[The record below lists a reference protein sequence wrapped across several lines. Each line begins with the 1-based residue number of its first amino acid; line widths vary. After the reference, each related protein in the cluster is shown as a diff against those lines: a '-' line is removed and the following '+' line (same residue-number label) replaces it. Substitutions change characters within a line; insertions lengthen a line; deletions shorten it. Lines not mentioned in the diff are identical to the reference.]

1 MFASITA
8 VLSALKNYKKIALV
22 AVLAVIIIGFSIQQG
37 KICYYKNQIA
47 KLEAQINTA
56 NVAQCNEIICQLKDH
71 IVRVQYINQDT
82 DKITGNISNLK
93 KGKAH
98 EKDYYDIAGRVADRF
113 NNGLQQ

>member
-8 VLSALKNYKKIALV
+8 FLSALKNYKKIALV
-22 AVLAVIIIGFSIQQG
+22 AVLAIIIVGFSIQQG
-37 KICYYKNQIA
+37 RICYYRSRVT

-56 NVAQCNEIICQLKDH
+56 NVAQCNEIVCQLKEH
-71 IVRVQYINQDT
+71 IVRVEAINQDT

-98 EKDYYDIAGRVADRF
+98 EKDYYDIAHGIAERF
-113 NNGLQQ
+113 NNGMQ